1 MKTSIDLI
9 NKSDSRLLFM
19 TLCLLE
25 KLENK
30 YQSTFVIHTKQLQ
43 NNFLFM
49 YRWVYEIVL

>member
-1 MKTSIDLI
+1 MKSSIDLI

-30 YQSTFVIHTKQLQ
+30 YQSTFVTHTKQLQ